1 MNKTISKNLTPMC
14 FVFCSCCNATDYRY
28 PSTSHSPS
36 CSFSK
41 SSSKR
46 DSINLYR
53 YNSFPADYFLLH
65 PIDNRPVLTENSP
78 TENPK
83 PLKKTRF
90 NLNHLDNH
98 DPLYDSDSGLDMLGF
113 QSPTERQ
120 RSRRK
125 RNLTL
130 DLGESVLD
138 VVGSYSGAAVAFSYA
153 LTDPLNAIVH
163 GSDYGAS
170 HSRSGSQQSPVMAP
184 STNSKRAQFSRS
196 LSNADVQTD
205 NITDSGSSGKRRG
218 DSSSLTESAGKSS
231 ASGTNSSTSGMG
243 KKSASASQLSATGR
257 KRRLGF
263 GSKGKSSFTV
273 HRSEEVL
280 PGASRPLV
288 KQPSS
293 ISSDG
298 EASQDGERLII
309 PNMVTVKEAC
319 VYCRFGLMIF
329 KKKRSLPLHGDWIIT
344 QGRSSKG
351 KRGSGGGGG
360 GAQPNF
366 KRSQEVAPGRQASL
380 TSLSS
385 DCPSSAGQSTE
396 GEVTTFIGKLGP
408 GQKVSRQI
416 LGTPYRGDV
425 KIGFNF
431 FVNFMEVTVF
441 EAKDLINVKETKTK
455 LPDTYV
461 KVYLVKGKKCVEKH
475 RTKTIKES
483 LQPKYMEMLKFKS
496 SPAGCI
502 IQVSVWG
509 DYGREK
515 GRKVFMGVA
524 VIYMDSITTSP
535 GTSLTEWYR
544 LFGSSSLVSVNER
557 FRNSFPSLYPW

>member
-1 MNKTISKNLTPMC
+1 MNETISENLTPMC

-46 DSINLYR
+46 DSIHLYR

-184 STNSKRAQFSRS
+184 TTDSKRAQFSRS
-196 LSNADVQTD
+196 LSNADVQID
-205 NITDSGSSGKRRG
+205 NIT
-218 DSSSLTESAGKSS
+218 
-231 ASGTNSSTSGMG
+231 GT
-243 KKSASASQLSATGR
+243 
-257 KRRLGF
+257 
-263 GSKGKSSFTV
+263 
-273 HRSEEVL
+273 
-280 PGASRPLV
+280 
-288 KQPSS
+288 
-293 ISSDG
+293 I
-298 EASQDGERLII
+298 
-309 PNMVTVKEAC
+309 TVKLAFYFIAKPMMS
-319 VYCRFGLMIF
+319 VFRF
-329 KKKRSLPLHGDWIIT
+329 W
-344 QGRSSKG
+344 
-351 KRGSGGGGG
+351 
-360 GAQPNF
+360 
-366 KRSQEVAPGRQASL
+366 
-380 TSLSS
+380 
-385 DCPSSAGQSTE
+385 
-396 GEVTTFIGKLGP
+396 
-408 GQKVSRQI
+408 
-416 LGTPYRGDV
+416 
-425 KIGFNF
+425 
-431 FVNFMEVTVF
+431 
-441 EAKDLINVKETKTK
+441 
-455 LPDTYV
+455 
-461 KVYLVKGKKCVEKH
+461 
-475 RTKTIKES
+475 
-483 LQPKYMEMLKFKS
+483 
-496 SPAGCI
+496 
-502 IQVSVWG
+502 
-509 DYGREK
+509 
-515 GRKVFMGVA
+515 
-524 VIYMDSITTSP
+524 
-535 GTSLTEWYR
+535 
-544 LFGSSSLVSVNER
+544 
-557 FRNSFPSLYPW
+557 